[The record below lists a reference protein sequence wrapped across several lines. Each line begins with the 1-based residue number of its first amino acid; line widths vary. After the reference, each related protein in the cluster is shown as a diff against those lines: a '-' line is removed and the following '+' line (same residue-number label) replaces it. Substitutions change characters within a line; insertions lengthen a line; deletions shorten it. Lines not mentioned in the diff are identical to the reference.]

1 MSAFDGSG
9 RPGGMGGGPDLD
21 DILASMFGMN
31 MGGAGMPGFA
41 GPGRRRKGPNEE
53 QQYTVSLEDLY
64 KGRTVK
70 FASTKNVIC
79 TLCKGKGGKEKATP
93 KKCSTCGGQ
102 GRALFWLCLLEIY
115 VTNYIEQ
122 DKRRLW
128 YRLDQVWSLSL

>member
-31 MGGAGMPGFA
+31 MGGGGGMPGFDPRGG

-70 FASTKNVIC
+70 FASTKNIIC
-79 TLCKGKGGKEKATP
+79 TLCKGKGGKEKAIA
-93 KKCSTCGGQ
+93 KKCSSCGGQ
-102 GRALFWLCLLEIY
+102 GMILVFLHFLSFHSTRWQLLM
-115 VTNYIEQ
+115 
-122 DKRRLW
+122 
-128 YRLDQVWSLSL
+128 